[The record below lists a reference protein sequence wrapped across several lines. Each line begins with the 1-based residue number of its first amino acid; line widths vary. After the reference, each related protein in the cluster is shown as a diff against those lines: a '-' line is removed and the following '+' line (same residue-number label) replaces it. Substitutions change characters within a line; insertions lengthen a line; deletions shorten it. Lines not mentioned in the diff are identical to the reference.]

1 MIINIPRDS
10 IYLLPYFRVFLKNQ
24 KAMVTNFNEYIFP
37 LNNHFSIFLE
47 YVSMSD
53 SKKDGQA
60 KENLLKFIFP

>member
-10 IYLLPYFRVFLKNQ
+10 IYLLSYFRVFLKNQ

-47 YVSMSD
+47 YVSFSD

>member
-10 IYLLPYFRVFLKNQ
+10 IYLLSYFRVFLKNQ

-37 LNNHFSIFLE
+37 LNNHFSILLE
-47 YVSMSD
+47 YVSLSD